1 MVLQDNMPLQAE
13 GGFAGEVSKSLKLA
27 LKAWDQKRFDISNGF
42 RYGKANGM
50 YKRARVTLRE
60 EATWNPKP
68 IEPKPKAIKVK
79 IERIKV
85 PREKKAVKVK
95 PKKTEAEREL
105 AKEMSRLKKIE
116 GQRVRRAQE
125 TPEAKEI
132 RIQARRA
139 AYVEKNG
146 PLKNPWLKRPGVEL
160 TPEQK
165 EVRRQRVAAYSAA
178 WRERMTPEEKAEYLR
193 VKAEKKRMKNANRN

>member
-1 MVLQDNMPLQAE
+1 MPLQAE
-13 GGFAGEVSKSLKLA
+13 GGFTGEVSKNLKLA
-27 LKAWDQKRFDISNGF
+27 LKAWDQKRFDTSNGF

-68 IEPKPKAIKVK
+68 AQAKIKPKVK
-79 IERIKV
+79 LKAIKV

-95 PKKTEAEREL
+95 PKKTEEEKQS
-105 AKEMSRLKKIE
+105 AKEASRLKKIAA
-116 GQRVRRAQE
+116 QRDRRALE
-125 TPEAKEI
+125 APEAKEI

-139 AYVEKNG
+139 AYIAKNG